1 MLSQLEEVLQHLV
14 WLFIK
19 RWADRGQAVRQYMLR
34 IGLAMLQGA
43 RHEHIEALMHA
54 SKEVN
59 IEIEIVELRKS
70 SQIDS
75 NISALIL
82 PGGESTTMRKAS
94 KSESLLDGIFDWMD
108 EFSNRPVL
116 GTCAGAII
124 LSNPGEQRKPYIS
137 AQISRNA
144 WGRQRQSFEAELEIE
159 LETPV
164 SNPTKELELQRDN
177 FNHKP
182 LKVSQEAAVSDSDS
196 YPGVFIRAPR
206 FLRNSI
212 KCTTVATLEDE
223 VVGILDG
230 RKLALTFHPELTL
243 DRRFHRWLIVEA
255 KNNFS

>member
-59 IEIEIVELRKS
+59 IEIEIVELRKA